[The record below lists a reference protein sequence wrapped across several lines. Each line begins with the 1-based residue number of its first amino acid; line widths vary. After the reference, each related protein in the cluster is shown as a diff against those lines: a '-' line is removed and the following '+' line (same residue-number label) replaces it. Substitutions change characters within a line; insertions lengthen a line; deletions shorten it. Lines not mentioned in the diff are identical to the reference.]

1 MNKNG
6 RFGIILLV
14 IIVALVMIG
23 GIVFLG
29 QTLFTSGGGEKVA
42 QTSQA
47 KLLTEPSDNTAIQMT
62 VRGPIVA
69 KEQHYDITLKVTANS
84 RNLVVYQGYDR
95 QTEIKRLDLD
105 NSDSAFRKLLLALNQ
120 AGFTHKQAK
129 AQTKD
134 DGLCANGQLIEY
146 SLSQGNDVKM
156 NSWITTCQGM
166 GDFTGDSAQVNK
178 LLLEQIPDANKIIS
192 RAKESLQK

>member
-29 QTLFTSGGGEKVA
+29 QTLFISDGGEQVA

-47 KLLTEPSDNTAIQMT
+47 KLLTEPSDNTTIQMA

-69 KEQHYDITLKVTANS
+69 KEQHYDIVLKVTANS
-84 RNLVVYQGYDR
+84 RSLVIYQGYDR

-120 AGFTHKQAK
+120 AGFTRR
-129 AQTKD
+129 QTKPQARD
-134 DGLCANGQLIEY
+134 DGLCATGQLIEY
-146 SLSQGNDVKM
+146 SLSQGDDVKL
-156 NSWITTCQGM
+156 NSWITTCQGT
-166 GDFTGDSAQVNK
+166 GDFTGNSAQVNQ
-178 LLLEQIPDANKIIS
+178 LLLGQIPDADKAIS
-192 RAKESLQK
+192 DAKKALQK